1 MFSLEAIKSIRE
13 SGTIV
18 ASSRFLVDKMTKNIK
33 DQDNVI
39 IEFGT
44 GDEKIT
50 KTILKKTS
58 CDSKV
63 LSFELNQIM
72 FKKANVIL
80 PQDNRLCVINDSA
93 QNFDHVLKEHHI
105 KKVDYFISSLPL
117 SLLKKTDIE
126 SLLSKVNQHLHS
138 GGMFIQYQYS
148 LDKLDLLKSHFSDV
162 KVRFT
167 PLNIP
172 PAFIYYCK
180 I

>member
-1 MFSLEAIKSIRE
+1 MFSLEAIKTLKK
-13 SGTIV
+13 SGTV
-18 ASSRFLVDKMTKNIK
+18 TPSSRFLVDKMTKNIC

-44 GDEKIT
+44 GNGKIT
-50 KTILKKTS
+50 KTILTKTS
-58 CDSKV
+58 SRSKV
-63 LSFELNQIM
+63 FSFELNQTM

-80 PQDNRLCVINDSA
+80 PKDDRLCVIHDSA
-93 QNFDHVLKEHHI
+93 HNFDNVLKEHDI
-105 KKVDYFISSLPL
+105 EKVDYFISSLPL
-117 SLLKKTDIE
+117 SLLKNKDIE
-126 SLLSKVNQHLHS
+126 SLLSKVNRHLCS
-138 GGMFIQYQYS
+138 DGVFVQYQYS

-180 I
+180 V